1 MLEKWKPIKRKCNAS
16 LRNNKSNKCIRILYY
31 ALSNTHDITK
41 QSFEWEESEISFI
54 YIHFLFQAHHG
65 AQNVFFVLK
74 LWQRQTTFFFCI
86 KRKAYGLQTCIAL
99 LPCCFFLVGVDLSQ
113 GSSVKSAC
121 SEKLFVIH
129 RCLGVAKLKLKHA
142 HYSVMFSRS
151 NFAQL
156 KYTIVY
162 TWIVLPGIQH
172 DKIQGSFF
180 TESFWRK
187 KKENGLALF

>member
-1 MLEKWKPIKRKCNAS
+1 MTS
-16 LRNNKSNKCIRILYY
+16 LNN
-31 ALSNTHDITK
+31 LSSGRRVKYPLFT
-41 QSFEWEESEISFI
+41 
-54 YIHFLFQAHHG
+54 YIFFSKHTMEHKMG
-65 AQNVFFVLK
+65 FFVLK

-99 LPCCFFLVGVDLSQ
+99 LPCCFFLVRVDLSQ

-142 HYSVMFSRS
+142 RYSVMFIRS

-162 TWIVLPGIQH
+162 TWIVLSGIQH

-187 KKENGLALF
+187 KKRKRFGLILVNTTWKSLTSASLLMNSSFA

>member
-1 MLEKWKPIKRKCNAS
+1 MGGEWN
-16 LRNNKSNKCIRILYY
+16 ILY
-31 ALSNTHDITK
+31 LHTFSFPSTPWSTK
-41 QSFEWEESEISFI
+41 C
-54 YIHFLFQAHHG
+54 
-65 AQNVFFVLK
+65 FFCIK
-74 LWQRQTTFFFCI
+74 IMAKTDDFFFCI

-129 RCLGVAKLKLKHA
+129 RCLGVAKLKLKHSR
-142 HYSVMFSRS
+142 YSVMFIRS

-172 DKIQGSFF
+172 DKLQGSFF
-180 TESFWRK
+180 TESFLAK
-187 KKENGLALF
+187 KKKKKKTVWPYFS